1 MSAWQ
6 GYKVVLLGLAVPV
19 AAVIVEIGQSGSTQ
33 LPPVTEQPTT
43 LQPPATKPPT
53 TAPPATIIPPVPA
66 ATDVPAPL
74 PTQDEPVA
82 HAIVPNTVGDPSASE
97 GPDPENTPS
106 DAGGSP

>member
-19 AAVIVEIGQSGSTQ
+19 VAVIVEIGYSGSTQ
-33 LPPVTEQPTT
+33 LPPGTEDPPT

-53 TAPPATIIPPVPA
+53 TAPPAAIILPAPA

-74 PTQDEPVA
+74 PTKEEPVV
-82 HAIVPNTVGDPSASE
+82 HAIVAGTGGDPSASQ
-97 GPDPENTPS
+97 GPDPEDTPS